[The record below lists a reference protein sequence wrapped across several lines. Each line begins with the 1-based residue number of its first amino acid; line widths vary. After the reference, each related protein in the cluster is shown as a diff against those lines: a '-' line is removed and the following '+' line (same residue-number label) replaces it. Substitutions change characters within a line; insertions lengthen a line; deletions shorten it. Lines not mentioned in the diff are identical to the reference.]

1 MDGFEILEKLG
12 DGAYSVVYK
21 VRRKE
26 DSNIYA
32 LKKVRLQNLSD
43 KEKENSLN
51 EVRILASVKSTFVI
65 AYKEAFID
73 EKDQS
78 LCIVM
83 EYADKGDL
91 YQKICQFK
99 KIGCLIEEVDV
110 WRIFIQMVKGLKALH
125 DLKILHRDLKS
136 ANIFLFSDGSA
147 KIGDLNVSKVA
158 HKGLGYTQTGTP
170 YYASPEVWRDEPYD
184 IKSDIWS
191 LACVTYEML
200 ALHPPFRAENM
211 EALYNKVVKC
221 QYGKISERYSSDIS
235 EIIKLLLKVKSKE
248 RPTCGQILKHPLVKK
263 RIEFFQA
270 EAGNENIDIDDMEEG
285 VLLRTIRIP
294 KNILFLS
301 DKLPEANYENPY
313 QKVKNKK
320 DGSVEKNNDKINNI
334 NNKGNTFPNS
344 CLPDIN
350 LKFKKKKQNENNN
363 NTINNEE
370 EKVHRETD
378 ININNLNKNIK
389 NNLQNK
395 ILKEK
400 KSDGMGLL
408 KKAKLIKINDIH
420 NKNSPKHKSVTEMNP
435 LVNLSKEKSSLSKN
449 SSSSKN
455 KINLNIKTIQEK
467 TIDNQYN
474 NEEKTKEDNLNLPT
488 HKRFQSRK
496 NNKRLKELQKY
507 FNDLGINEAY
517 KLYIPQLNMV
527 SPNNNNSNSN
537 FQNSNNYNS
546 NIKYNNKKSKG
557 NRYGQVLPNLYQNY
571 RINRNNSNSLNHYD
585 NSKYDL
591 IPKPLPNR
599 KLNLLLNKKFGI
611 KLI

>member
-26 DSNIYA
+26 DSKIYA
-32 LKKVRLQNLSD
+32 LKKVRLQNLSE

-65 AYKEAFID
+65 SYKEAFID
-73 EKDQS
+73 ENEKS

-99 KIGCLIEEVDV
+99 KMGCLIDEVDV
-110 WRIFIQMVKGLKALH
+110 WRIFIQMTKGLKALH

-191 LACVTYEML
+191 LACVTYEMI

-211 EALYNKVVKC
+211 EALYNKVIKC
-221 QYGKISERYSSDIS
+221 QYGKISDRYSSDIS
-235 EIIKLLLKVKSKE
+235 EIIKLLLKVKSKD

-285 VLLRTIRIP
+285 VLLKTIRIP
-294 KNILFLS
+294 KNILCLT
-301 DKLPEANYENPY
+301 DKLPEANYDNPY
-313 QKVKNKK
+313 HKK
-320 DGSVEKNNDKINNI
+320 KFKKEGSIEKDNDKDKDKINNNTNI
-334 NNKGNTFPNS
+334 DCNKGSTFPNN

-350 LKFKKKKQNENNN
+350 SKIKKKNDSNY
-363 NTINNEE
+363 TNEE
-370 EKVHRETD
+370 EKVHRNTD
-378 ININNLNKNIK
+378 LNSNYRNKKSNKKKLLTIEPTVEGRGLLKRSKLININ
-389 NNLQNK
+389 
-395 ILKEK
+395 
-400 KSDGMGLL
+400 S
-408 KKAKLIKINDIH
+408 KIN
-420 NKNSPKHKSVTEMNP
+420 NNSKQEIITETLSTRPLISVE
-435 LVNLSKEKSSLSKN
+435 KERIDLKN

-455 KINLNIKTIQEK
+455 KINIKTIDK
-467 TIDNQYN
+467 LYN
-474 NEEKTKEDNLNLPT
+474 NEEKSNLKADEIKIENPNNANLPN
-488 HKRFQSRK
+488 HKRYQTK
-496 NNKRLKELQKY
+496 KNKRLKELHKY
-507 FNDLGINEAY
+507 FNDLGINDTY
-517 KLYIPQLNMV
+517 KLYIPQIGIAN
-527 SPNNNNSNSN
+527 SNKNKCNNNLT
-537 FQNSNNYNS
+537 NNNIN
-546 NIKYNNKKSKG
+546 NIKNANQKRIG
-557 NRYGQVLPNLYQNY
+557 NRYGHNLPNLYQPH
-571 RINRNNSNSLNHYD
+571 RIRKNNSNSLKHYD
-585 NSKYDL
+585 DIKFDL
-591 IPKPLPNR
+591 VVKPMQHR
-599 KLNLLLNKKFGI
+599 KLNLNSI
-611 KLI
+611 KI